1 MPQWLKIALWISVGV
16 VGFLGISAFII
27 SLVKVK
33 KIKDKYLNDKDAL
46 AKKQLIELRGDN
58 WGKLPYEL
66 KEFYNSK
73 TNDIDVDSWINTVFL
88 NDYKTLLIASK
99 NLDYELVCLNLLSP
113 AKITINKNIFD
124 ESKYT
129 QACEINTEL
138 SNKKISVL
146 SQNEIKDS
154 KFDLIYATNI
164 IENNTDIF
172 ANCFNLL
179 NNNGM
184 LVIRQDDT
192 NKAKLRELISDLK
205 FAQVTYEVSSVASKF
220 IYIVKNANIS

>member
-73 TNDIDVDSWINTVFL
+73 TNDNDIDSWINTVFL

-172 ANCFNLL
+172 ANYFNLL

>member
-1 MPQWLKIALWISVGV
+1 MPQWLKIALWVSVGV

-46 AKKQLIELRGDN
+46 AKKQLIELRGEN

-73 TNDIDVDSWINTVFL
+73 TNDNDIDSWINTVFL

-113 AKITINKNIFD
+113 AKITINKNNFD
-124 ESKYT
+124 ENKYA
-129 QACEINTEL
+129 QACKINTEL
-138 SNKKISVL
+138 NKEKINIL

-154 KFDLIYATNI
+154 KFDLIYTTNI

-172 ANCFNLL
+172 ANYFNLL

-192 NKAKLRELISDLK
+192 NKAKLRDLISDLK

>member
-1 MPQWLKIALWISVGV
+1 MPQWLKIALWVSVGV

-33 KIKDKYLNDKDAL
+33 KIKDKYINDKDAL
-46 AKKQLIELRGDN
+46 AKKQLIELRGEN

-73 TNDIDVDSWINTVFL
+73 TNDNDIDSWINTVFL

-113 AKITINKNIFD
+113 SKITINKNNFD
-124 ESKYT
+124 ENKYA
-129 QACEINTEL
+129 QACKINTEL

-172 ANCFNLL
+172 ANYFNLL

-192 NKAKLRELISDLK
+192 NKAKLRDLISDLK